1 MTLGYICAVCV
12 AVLFMLYL
20 DGDIG
25 VMMLAFLLV
34 MPILSLLVTLWVKR
48 SLTISM
54 SLPDSTAKH
63 KPTTLQI
70 TIEKKTVLPLPFLRM
85 KLTAD
90 AHFFPIDKN
99 ADPLPPEPV
108 QGDGLFAYLRYVSKY
123 KEWRKLICKL
133 PTPDTL
139 YFRCSMGTEKK
150 KRLTVPL
157 TGKYCGM
164 GTVTL
169 SDIKLSDF
177 LAMFSMKPQL
187 ETDANIL
194 ILPEIPQMKVSN
206 ELFRTV
212 SNEAVTA
219 DEESDTTPTFSAAS
233 TAGYEHRDYIPGDSL
248 KRINWKLS
256 SKRHK
261 LMVRMD
267 EPVALSKLCVILDFL
282 RDFDEE
288 KPLAAKLMQEEQ
300 LIESALGLVKLCTQQ
315 GFPCVL
321 HYPDE
326 NSEWTRVC
334 ADSPEQ
340 IDSEAVTILRGG
352 FRPLTEFTCDLLPA
366 SASQECSA
374 IVLYFTSHMD
384 SEKAARLEKLP
395 ASSLYVVIPKADAE
409 TQQGEISLPKN
420 ASLWHTDK
428 EHNLSPNRS

>member
-1 MTLGYICAVCV
+1 MTLGYLCAVGV

-34 MPILSLLVTLWVKR
+34 MPVLSLLVTLWVKR
-48 SLTISM
+48 SLTVSM
-54 SLPDSTAKH
+54 SLPDNTAKN
-63 KPTTLQI
+63 KPATLQI
-70 TIEKKTVLPLPFLRM
+70 TIEKKTVLPMPFLRM

-99 ADPLPPEPV
+99 ADPLPLEPV
-108 QGDGLFAYLRYVSKY
+108 QGKGIFAYLRYVSKY

-157 TGKYCGM
+157 TGQYCGM

-169 SDIKLSDF
+169 SEIRLSDF
-177 LAMFSMKPQL
+177 LAMFTWKPEL
-187 ETDANIL
+187 GGTASVL
-194 ILPEIPQMKVSN
+194 ILPEIPRLKVSN

-219 DEESDTTPTFSAAS
+219 DEESDNTPTFSAAS
-233 TAGYEHRDYIPGDSL
+233 TAGYEHRDYIAGDSL

-288 KPLAAKLMQEEQ
+288 IPLAAKLMQEEQ

-352 FRPLTEFTCDLLPA
+352 FRPLTEFTCDLLPP
-366 SASQECSA
+366 SASQESA
-374 IVLYFTSHMD
+374 SIILYFTSHMD
-384 SEKAARLEKLP
+384 GEKAARLEKLS
-395 ASSLYVVIPKADAE
+395 AASLYVVTPQADAAVP
-409 TQQGEISLPKN
+409 QGELSLPKN
-420 ASLWHTDK
+420 ATLWHTDK
-428 EHNLSPNRS
+428 EHNLSPSRS